1 MVARG
6 LRGRCPR
13 CGSGGVFRNFF
24 DLHERCPSCG
34 LKFEREPGYWVGAMV
49 IITAVTV
56 GVFITVLVGGIA
68 LTWPDVPWGWLLGVT
83 VGANLAGIPAMS
95 VPCGFSSDGL
105 PIGLHL
111 QAPAFAEALLL
122 QAGHQYQQATDWH
135 TRRPASS

>member
-68 LTWPDVPWGWLLGVT
+68 LTWPEVPWGWLLGVT
-83 VGANLAGIPAMS
+83 VGANLV
-95 VPCGFSSDGL
+95 VPVLGY
-105 PIGLHL
+105 PR
-111 QAPAFAEALLL
+111 AKTTWAAFELGWHPLEPEEIRSALE
-122 QAGHQYQQATDWH
+122 H
-135 TRRPASS
+135 TFQRSG